1 MEQIKTV
8 VVGISGGVDSSVA
21 ALLLKKQGYNVIGVF
36 MKNWEEDEGD
46 GHCTAAKDS
55 LDAQAVC
62 EKLGIPFFETNFS
75 KEYRDNV
82 FSEFLTDLENGLTPN
97 PDVLCNREIKFKP
110 FLNYALS
117 LGADY
122 IATGHYADV
131 KKVGNYFTLCKC
143 KDDNKDQTYFLNQLG
158 QFELSKT
165 LFPLANLD
173 KSEVRKLASDNGF
186 VTATKKDSTGIC
198 FIGERNFRNF
208 LKGYIF
214 TKPGDIKLSDGRVI
228 GRHDGLCYYTLGQSK
243 GLNIG
248 GIKGERDVKRVV
260 VKKDLATNSLIVAPE
275 DDPMLFSSGL
285 KTFDFN
291 FTSEPIK
298 AGSTID
304 CTAKFRHRQKD
315 QNVTATFNLD
325 GTVNITFQTKQRAI
339 TSGQYAVLYKNEIC
353 IGGGKINEVYF
364 T

>member
-1 MEQIKTV
+1 MEQVKTV

-62 EKLGIPFFETNFS
+62 EKLNIPFYEVNFS
-75 KEYRDNV
+75 REYLDNV
-82 FSEFLTDLENGLTPN
+82 FSEFLKDLKNGLTPN

-117 LGADY
+117 IGADY

-131 KKVGNYFTLCKC
+131 QNINGHYTLCKC
-143 KDDNKDQTYFLNQLG
+143 VDDNKDQTYFLNQLN

-165 LFPLANLD
+165 IFPLANLT
-173 KSEVRKLASDNGF
+173 KPEVRKIAEENNL
-186 VTATKKDSTGIC
+186 VTAYKKDSTGIC
-198 FIGERNFRNF
+198 FIGERNFHKF
-208 LKGYIF
+208 LKGYIYS
-214 TKPGDIKLSDGRVI
+214 KPGDIKLKNGKIV
-228 GRHDGLCYYTLGQSK
+228 GKHDGLCFYTLGQSK

-248 GIKGERDVKRVV
+248 GIKGERDIKRVV
-260 VKKDLATNSLIVAPE
+260 VKKDLETNSLIIAPE
-275 DDPMLFSSGL
+275 DDSLLFSSGL
-285 KTFDFN
+285 KTSDFN
-291 FTSEPIK
+291 FTCEPIMLGTTLK
-298 AGSTID
+298 
-304 CTAKFRHRQKD
+304 CTAKFRHRQPD

-325 GTVNITFQTKQRAI
+325 ETVNVKFETKQRAI
-339 TSGQYAVLYKNEIC
+339 TPGQYAVLYNGKIC
-353 IGGGKINEVYF
+353 IGGGKISEVYF
-364 T
+364 D